1 MHARISIVTD
11 ATDMERGLGFIRDE
25 ALPQLQQQRGFRGL
39 SASGDR
45 SSGVVNV
52 LSMWDSEADLAASES
67 TADKARNDAV
77 RLMGGQVSV
86 ERYEQI
92 LSEVG
97 ESPPRPGAK
106 LHIRHIR
113 MDPAK
118 IDENLEFFRQNVLP
132 EIKSTPGFLGVR
144 LLTNRS
150 TGDGRVGTIWSDD
163 QSLKGA
169 LERSE
174 QRRAAASDRGVE
186 FGKEQSFEV
195 LFSSMQP

>member
-11 ATDMERGLGFIRDE
+11 ATDIERGLGFIRDQV
-25 ALPQLQQQRGFRGL
+25 LPDLQQQRGFRGL

-52 LSMWDSEADLAASES
+52 LSMWDSEADLDASES
-67 TADKARNDAV
+67 TADKARSDAV

-97 ESPPRPGAK
+97 ETLPRPGAK
-106 LHIRHIR
+106 LQIRHIK
-113 MDPAK
+113 MDPAT

-150 TGDGRVGTIWSDD
+150 TGEGRVGTIWADEE
-163 QSLKGA
+163 SLQVA
-169 LERSE
+169 RERSE
-174 QRRAAASDRGVE
+174 QRRARASDRGVE
-186 FGKEQSFEV
+186 FGEEQSFEV
-195 LFSSMQP
+195 IFSSMQP